1 MSAAFDTVKLSVNG
15 EPLEVAP
22 GTTVADVIGA
32 LGCGT
37 RGVAVAVNSHL
48 VRRVEWPEA
57 QLADGDNVEVLQA
70 VAGG

>member
-1 MSAAFDTVKLSVNG
+1 MSPALNRVKLNVNG
-15 EPLEVAP
+15 EPLEVAA

-37 RGVAVAVNSHL
+37 RGVAVAVNTHL
-48 VRRVEWPEA
+48 VRRGAWPEA
-57 QLADGDNVEVLQA
+57 ELADGDNIEVLHA